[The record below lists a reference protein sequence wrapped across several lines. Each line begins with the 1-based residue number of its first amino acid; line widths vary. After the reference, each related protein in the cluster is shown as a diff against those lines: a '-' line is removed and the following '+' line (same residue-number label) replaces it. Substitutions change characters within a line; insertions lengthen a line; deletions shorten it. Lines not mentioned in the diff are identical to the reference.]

1 MGQNIELTKNNT
13 RSTWLALTRIVLG
26 ILLVWKGLLFTQ
38 DTSELQVAIQQTGI
52 GGYAG
57 FLHLIAA
64 IVSIFTLVSGIFI
77 MVGLFTRIASY
88 IQIALIVLGIAFVY
102 STGIDRNG
110 FEMISTIIII
120 SLLAFLANKGSGPI
134 SFDKAIEKIELG
146 K

>member
-1 MGQNIELTKNNT
+1 
-13 RSTWLALTRIVLG
+13 
-26 ILLVWKGLLFTQ
+26 
-38 DTSELQVAIQQTGI
+38 
-52 GGYAG
+52 
-57 FLHLIAA
+57 
-64 IVSIFTLVSGIFI
+64 